1 MTYEF
6 KTTRRVE
13 FAETDMAGIIHFTS
27 FFRYMEEA
35 EHAFFRSLSLSIV
48 TQHKGK
54 IIGWPRVATSCEYY
68 QPIVFEDKV
77 DIHLLVTRKGK
88 SSFTYSFTFYK
99 KGTLVARG
107 QSTSVCCTHE
117 DGRSLRRIQIPS
129 FISKKIKVAPLR
141 GNPIPKLKSQRKN
154 TKKSKQIKRKS
165 SK

>member
-35 EHAFFRSLSLSIV
+35 EHAFFRSLGLSIM

-54 IIGWPRVATSCEYY
+54 IIGWPRIATSCEYY

-77 DIHLLVTRKGK
+77 DMHLRVIRKGK
-88 SSFTYSFTFYK
+88 SSFTYSFTFYN

-117 DGRSLRRIQIPS
+117 DGRSLRCIPIPS
-129 FISKKIKVAPLR
+129 FISKKIKVAPFK
-141 GNPIPKLKSQRKN
+141 GDSVPKPKSQRKK
-154 TKKSKQIKRKS
+154 TRKSGQIKRKS